1 MLIFFLLQLKKYMKD
16 TGIFLEDK
24 EFYNVEEVAQLF
36 SVSERTVR
44 RWIEHDM
51 VQTYKPT
58 RKHLITTKSIRK
70 FIIEGTESK

>member
-1 MLIFFLLQLKKYMKD
+1 MKD

-36 SVSERTVR
+36 SV
-44 RWIEHDM
+44 RWIEFDM
-51 VQTYKPT
+51 VETFRPT

-70 FIIEGTESK
+70 FIIEGTKGV

>member
-1 MLIFFLLQLKKYMKD
+1 MKD

-24 EFYNVEEVAQLF
+24 EFYNVAEVGQLF

-44 RWIEHDM
+44 RWIDDGLVE
-51 VQTYKPT
+51 TFRPT

-70 FIIEGTESK
+70 FIIEGTEQK

>member
-1 MLIFFLLQLKKYMKD
+1 MKD

-24 EFYNVEEVAQLF
+24 EFYNVEEVSQLF

-51 VQTYKPT
+51 VETYKPT

-70 FIIEGTESK
+70 FIIEGKELK